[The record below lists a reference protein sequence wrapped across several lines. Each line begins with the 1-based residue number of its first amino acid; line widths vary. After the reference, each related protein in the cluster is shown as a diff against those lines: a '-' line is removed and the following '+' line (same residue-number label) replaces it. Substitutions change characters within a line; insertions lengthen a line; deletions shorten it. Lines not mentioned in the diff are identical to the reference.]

1 MGDLL
6 FYLSK
11 EIEIAKE
18 NAIKSDLLQKHG
30 SVLIC
35 NGQIFTGYNHFT
47 PGKNY
52 ITIHAEED
60 AIGKFINMC
69 RKKYW
74 ADTYIRKKLKKA
86 TLITIRVKNDEIKCS
101 APCHNCIQMIRNY
114 EIKHIIYSNNVDKE
128 NSLENNVVIQKKKVR
143 DIENRPSSGYR
154 WRDKLKLNR
163 SD

>member
-6 FYLSK
+6 FHLSK
-11 EIEIAKE
+11 EIKIAKE

-47 PGKNY
+47 FGKNF
-52 ITIHAEED
+52 ITVHAEED
-60 AIGKFINMC
+60 AICKFINMC
-69 RKKYW
+69 RQKYW
-74 ADTYIRKKLKKA
+74 PDTYIRKKLKKA

-101 APCHNCIQMIRNY
+101 APCSNCLQMIRNY
-114 EIKHIIYSNNVDKE
+114 EIKHIIYSNNVEQE
-128 NSLENNVVIQKKKVR
+128 NCCVIQKKKVR

-154 WRDKLKLNR
+154 WRDKLKLNLNNR
-163 SD
+163 NT

>member
-6 FYLSK
+6 FDLAK

-18 NAIKSDLLQKHG
+18 NAIKSDLLHKHG

-35 NGQIFTGYNHFT
+35 NGQIFTGYNHFI
-47 PGKNY
+47 PGKNS

-60 AIGKFINMC
+60 AIQKFINMC

-74 ADTYIRKKLKKA
+74 SDTYIRKKLKKA
-86 TLITIRVKNDEIKCS
+86 QLITIRVKNDEIKCS
-101 APCHNCIQMIRNY
+101 APCKNCIQMIRNY
-114 EIKHIIYSNNVDKE
+114 EIKHIIYSNNDSKE
-128 NSLENNVVIQKKKVR
+128 NIIIEKKKVR

-154 WRDKLKLNR
+154 WRDKLNDNR
-163 SD
+163 L